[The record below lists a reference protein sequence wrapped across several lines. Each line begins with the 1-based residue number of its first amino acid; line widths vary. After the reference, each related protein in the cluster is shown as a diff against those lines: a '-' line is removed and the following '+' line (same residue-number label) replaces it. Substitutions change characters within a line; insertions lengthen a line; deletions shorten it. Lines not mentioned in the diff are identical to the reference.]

1 MTATSPAGGAH
12 LAAIFG
18 RLWDDRAAFTPVVA
32 RHVLAIKLAES
43 DIGRMRELNA
53 RNRTGKLTADEAVE
67 LDDFLRA
74 ADLLSILHSKARMR
88 LKAKTRGD
96 RG

>member
-1 MTATSPAGGAH
+1 MTATRSDGAY

-32 RHVLAIKLAES
+32 RHVLTLKFAEA
-43 DIGRMRELNA
+43 DIARMRVLNDK
-53 RNRTGKLTADEAVE
+53 NRAGKLTADEAAE

-74 ADLLSILHSKARMR
+74 ADLLSILQSKARMR
-88 LKAKTRGD
+88 LKPKTRDG